1 VTTGEDTADPDEEST
16 AGDGIWRGRFLAVT
30 VANLTVVAL
39 AAFDGLAI
47 VAALPS
53 ITEDLGDVSLVPWV
67 ITSFLATSAI
77 AGVVA
82 GPIIDAIGVRRTFRA
97 TGLWFFLTSL
107 AVAVAPDMRVLVV
120 ARALQ
125 GVGGGLVISVSLAA
139 VGLTYPA
146 RLRPRAFAANSMVWG
161 VMGFG
166 GPVVVALLLFVGS
179 WRLVFLAQLPLT
191 ALALVAGWRTLPST
205 RDRPV
210 GVHLDWTGIGML
222 TGLVVSSLVAVSQI
236 GVTWWSAGVATAA
249 AGLFGVLT
257 WTRSASAETA
267 IVRRDHLTRY
277 PLRRVH
283 LTAGFVLVAGL
294 AADNYLPLY
303 VQTVRGWSE
312 SSAAFSVLFLT
323 VGWTSG
329 AVASSRLLGR
339 WGEPAVIFLG
349 SLLLGPAIGA
359 SALSASVGWHAGAL
373 FAAFSVIGLSIGLI
387 STGGLTLLQAGSSAE
402 EMGRTNSAHQFVRTV
417 CITYGVAIGGA
428 ILLFVVDRR
437 TGDVEA
443 VRSLLAGDGGAV
455 GAGTATAIG
464 DGFVWIHAFS
474 GLAAVACVLSA
485 LGLWRESR
493 SRAIGL

>member
-161 VMGFG
+161 VMDSG
-166 GPVVVALLLFVGS
+166 
-179 WRLVFLAQLPLT
+179 
-191 ALALVAGWRTLPST
+191 
-205 RDRPV
+205 DR
-210 GVHLDWTGIGML
+210 
-222 TGLVVSSLVAVSQI
+222 SSSPC
-236 GVTWWSAGVATAA
+236 SC
-249 AGLFGVLT
+249 
-257 WTRSASAETA
+257 S
-267 IVRRDHLTRY
+267 
-277 PLRRVH
+277 
-283 LTAGFVLVAGL
+283 
-294 AADNYLPLY
+294 
-303 VQTVRGWSE
+303 
-312 SSAAFSVLFLT
+312 
-323 VGWTSG
+323 SG
-329 AVASSRLLGR
+329 AGDWSSSPSCR
-339 WGEPAVIFLG
+339 
-349 SLLLGPAIGA
+349 
-359 SALSASVGWHAGAL
+359 
-373 FAAFSVIGLSIGLI
+373 
-387 STGGLTLLQAGSSAE
+387 
-402 EMGRTNSAHQFVRTV
+402 
-417 CITYGVAIGGA
+417 
-428 ILLFVVDRR
+428 
-437 TGDVEA
+437 
-443 VRSLLAGDGGAV
+443 
-455 GAGTATAIG
+455 
-464 DGFVWIHAFS
+464 
-474 GLAAVACVLSA
+474 
-485 LGLWRESR
+485 
-493 SRAIGL
+493 